1 MNPFFSL
8 SQSWVDNVQN
18 LLELL
23 KKGDSI
29 SQMIQVT
36 GEEGVST
43 EDFVIYQQ
51 ALFLDMV
58 YLQQDAFDPVD
69 VAVPLERQQ
78 ESLNRIV
85 KLVDTS
91 YHFTDKDAVRDY
103 FTKLTGFFK
112 NLNYSPT
119 NSNEYRDYSEK
130 IEQLRKSA
138 MTKK

>member
-1 MNPFFSL
+1 L
-8 SQSWVDNVQN
+8 D
-18 LLELL
+18 LLR
-23 KKGDSI
+23 KGDNI
-29 SQMIQVT
+29 LQMIQVT
-36 GEEGVST
+36 GEEGVTT

-85 KLVDTS
+85 ELVTTEYQFS
-91 YHFTDKDAVRDY
+91 DKDAVRDY

-112 NLNYSPT
+112 NMNYSPSK
-119 NSNEYRDYSEK
+119 SNEYNEYSDK
-130 IEQLRKSA
+130 IEQLRKSVMA
-138 MTKK
+138 KRI